1 MSKWGKN
8 YSKPTKSFK
17 KACIIRNIRIGLA
30 NIAGFPVSLF
40 YRKEDEDI
48 LNKENIKPLKY
59 NSAIQQIKQD
69 MKEMR
74 KMALQYASRLSRKD
88 KKRFKR
94 QLGVR

>member
-17 KACIIRNIRIGLA
+17 KACIIRNIRGELA
-30 NIAGFPVSLF
+30 NIAGFPVSFF

-59 NSAIQQIKQD
+59 NSVIQLIEQD
-69 MKEMR
+69 IKEMR
-74 KMALQYASRLSRKD
+74 KTALQYASRLSRKD